1 MTLFDMPDLLIMPL
15 ALAID
20 LVFGEPPNRFHPV
33 VWMGKTVGLLMKTAR
48 RPLRSHAAEFL
59 YGLLVTLLVAGL
71 FAAATWLFLAYVK
84 SVNFAAYVL
93 LGAII
98 LKTAFSLRAL
108 RAAAVRV
115 KDLLRL
121 RRLPEAR
128 AAVRSLVGRDTA
140 QLDDGQ
146 VVSAA
151 VESVAENSCDSFVAP
166 LFFFLFLGVPGAVAY
181 RAINTLDNTIGFRGR
196 YEYLGKFAAR
206 LDDVVN
212 FVPARVAAA
221 ILVLV
226 AWVVRQDA
234 DQAWRV
240 MLRDRR
246 KTASPNGGWTMA
258 AMAGALGVRL
268 EKVGHYTL
276 GEARR
281 PLLPAVIDGS
291 VTMLLSMALVWTAVV
306 ILGKVALYAAT

>member
-1 MTLFDMPDLLIMPL
+1 MTLFGAPDLLILPL

-33 VWMGKTVGLLMKTAR
+33 VWMGKTIGLLMTAAR
-48 RPLRSHAAEFL
+48 RQRHSPGAEFL
-59 YGLLVTLLVAGL
+59 YGLLVTLLVTGL
-71 FAAATWLFLAYVK
+71 FAAVTWLVLTYVR
-84 SVNFAAYVL
+84 SLNFAAYIL
-93 LGAII
+93 LGAIV

-108 RAAAVRV
+108 RTAAVKVR
-115 KDLLRL
+115 DLLL
-121 RRLPEAR
+121 LGRLPEAR
-128 AAVRSLVGRDTA
+128 AAVRALVGRDTA
-140 QLDDGQ
+140 QLEDGQ
-146 VVSAA
+146 VISAA

-166 LFFFLFLGVPGAVAY
+166 LFFFVFLGVPGAVAY

-212 FVPARVAAA
+212 FVPARIAAA
-221 ILVLV
+221 ILVV
-226 AWVVRQDA
+226 AAWVVRQDV
-234 DQAWRV
+234 DTAWRV

-276 GEARR
+276 GDAQR
-281 PLLPAVIDGS
+281 PLLPAVIDRS
-291 VTMLLSMALVWTAVV
+291 VTMLLSMAFVWTAAV
-306 ILGKVALYAAT
+306 ILGKVAWYAAT